1 MKPFRAKVLNCRIKK
16 CADCRIEKR
25 CCGWIC
31 RQCMEKR
38 DKVSRYHR
46 DAKYRLKEIL
56 RNRVNRAKE
65 KEFDEGFERWKKVQ
79 EMMR

>member
-1 MKPFRAKVLNCRIKK
+1 
-16 CADCRIEKR
+16 
-25 CCGWIC
+25 
-31 RQCMEKR
+31 MEKR